1 MGNAPWNHARETGCT
16 EEVALYY
23 AAMSTRLLAA
33 AFAATIAVA
42 TPAMAA
48 DPVIDSLV
56 PVCWQA
62 HRGTVVST
70 DEADADFAGSTL
82 VMYIRDCRKDEIRI
96 PFNVGDNRSRT
107 WMLSKTDSGY
117 RLKHRHI
124 QEDGTPD
131 ALTNY
136 GGDHVGPPLPLP
148 GGGWR
153 LEFPADAESKAMFEA
168 GGIPQSSQNVWA
180 MEHSPG
186 KQFVYELR
194 RPQRFLRVEF
204 DMTDTADT
212 PQPPWG
218 VPVEP

>member
-1 MGNAPWNHARETGCT
+1 MKLH
-16 EEVALYY
+16 
-23 AAMSTRLLAA
+23 SLAA
-33 AFAATIAVA
+33 ALAASFVMSAPVL
-42 TPAMAA
+42 AA

-56 PVCWQA
+56 PVCYQA
-62 HRGTVVST
+62 YRGQVVST
-70 DEADADFAGSTL
+70 DEADADFARSTL
-82 VMYIRDCRKDEIRI
+82 VMHLRECRASELRI

-107 WMLSKTDSGY
+107 WILSKTETGY
-117 RLKHRHI
+117 RLKHRHMH
-124 QEDGTPD
+124 EDGTPD

-136 GGDHVGPPLPLP
+136 GGDHAGAPIELP

-168 GGIPQSSQNVWA
+168 AGIAQSSQNVWA
-180 MEHSPG
+180 MEHVPG

-194 RPQRFLRVEF
+194 RPHRFLRVEF

-212 PQPPWG
+212 PQQPWG

>member
-1 MGNAPWNHARETGCT
+1 MH
-16 EEVALYY
+16 
-23 AAMSTRLLAA
+23 
-33 AFAATIAVA
+33 F
-42 TPAMAA
+42 
-48 DPVIDSLV
+48 
-56 PVCWQA
+56 
-62 HRGTVVST
+62 
-70 DEADADFAGSTL
+70 
-82 VMYIRDCRKDEIRI
+82 RDCRKDEIRI
-96 PFNVGDNRSRT
+96 PFNVGEDRSRT
-107 WMLSKTDSGY
+107 WMLSKTETGY

-124 QEDGTPD
+124 HEDGTVD
-131 ALTNY
+131 KLTNY
-136 GGDHVGPPLPLP
+136 GGDHVGPPKALP

-180 MEHSPG
+180 MEHVPG